1 MSLSLL
7 YNKYILHVGQIK
19 QTVLCAVIILRCVHF
34 SFFIFYCSNLSN
46 CMGKFTV
53 LLRFE
58 RKAIGTC
65 TRSVPGNHKDV

>member
-19 QTVLCAVIILRCVHF
+19 QTRLVCCDNSSMCSFLFFLFQF
-34 SFFIFYCSNLSN
+34 SLY